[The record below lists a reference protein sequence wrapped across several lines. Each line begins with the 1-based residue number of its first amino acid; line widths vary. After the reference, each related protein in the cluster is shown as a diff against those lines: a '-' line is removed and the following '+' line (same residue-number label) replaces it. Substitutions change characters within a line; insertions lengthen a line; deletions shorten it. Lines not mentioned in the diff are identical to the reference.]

1 MHVSLA
7 KWVALNRVSGSFVTI
22 LMTLIEDITW
32 TIAAQTATGTGTGQE
47 SQAGPVWVQFVPF
60 IFLFLIMYV
69 ILIRPQQKKAREHD
83 ALLKKLK
90 VGDRVSTN
98 GGIIGVVVGL
108 KDNKVSIRSAD
119 SKLEMLKGAVTE
131 VLVEKPSSDS

>member
-1 MHVSLA
+1 
-7 KWVALNRVSGSFVTI
+7 
-22 LMTLIEDITW
+22 
-32 TIAAQTATGTGTGQE
+32 
-47 SQAGPVWVQFVPF
+47 
-60 IFLFLIMYV
+60 MYV

>member
-1 MHVSLA
+1 LHVSLA
-7 KWVALNRVSGSFVTI
+7 KQPALNRVSGSFVTI
-22 LMTLIEDITW
+22 LMTLIENMTW
-32 TIAAQTATGTGTGQE
+32 ILAAQNATGTGQE
-47 SQAGPVWVQFVPF
+47 TQAGPVWVQFVPF
-60 IFLFLIMYV
+60 VFLFLIMYV
-69 ILIRPQQKKAREHD
+69 ILIRPQQKKAKEHD

-131 VLVEKPSSDS
+131 VLVEKTSSDS

>member
-1 MHVSLA
+1 
-7 KWVALNRVSGSFVTI
+7 
-22 LMTLIEDITW
+22 MTLIDSMTW
-32 TIAAQTATGTGTGQE
+32 ILAAQTATGTGQEGQ
-47 SQAGPVWVQFVPF
+47 QGPIWVQFVPF
-60 IFLFLIMYV
+60 VFLFLIMYV